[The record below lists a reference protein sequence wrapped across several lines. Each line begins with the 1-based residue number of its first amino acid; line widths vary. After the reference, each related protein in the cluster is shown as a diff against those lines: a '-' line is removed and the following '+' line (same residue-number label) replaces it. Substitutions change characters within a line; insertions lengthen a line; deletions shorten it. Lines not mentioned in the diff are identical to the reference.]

1 MFTNQKLLG
10 ILLIIFIIGASSYF
24 AVNKFKEEVNV
35 SPSPSPSPQNLE
47 FIFNKPQPSAVA
59 QPVPPQPFDS
69 AQGKQQTQTQ
79 TQTSGTILPL
89 ERNKYVGHFPG
100 ILRVEV
106 LYNKK
111 AVIDTAKGKFEL
123 EVYPEASKAASNF
136 LLLTVNGFYDGLSF
150 HRVEPGFV
158 VQGGDPLGDG
168 RGGPGYTFEDEPI
181 IREYVKGIVAY
192 ANAGPNTNGSQF
204 FILLSDHPE
213 LPKRYTIFGNV
224 ISGMDVVEKLSAG
237 DVMKKVTIQSL
248 R

>member
-1 MFTNQKLLG
+1 M
-10 ILLIIFIIGASSYF
+10 YF
-24 AVNKFKEEVNV
+24 AVNKFKEEINV
-35 SPSPSPSPQNLE
+35 SPSPSPSPQTLE
-47 FIFNKPQPSAVA
+47 FIINKPQPSVVVESA
-59 QPVPPQPFDS
+59 PSFDS
-69 AQGKQQTQTQ
+69 SSTSLTAGAQGKQQPPPQKSVTPSTQAQ
-79 TQTSGTILPL
+79 NQGSGLPL

-123 EVYPEASKAASNF
+123 EIYPEASKAASNF
-136 LLLTVNGFYDGLSF
+136 MLLSVNGFYNGLTF

-168 RGGPGYTFEDEPI
+168 RGGPGYTFEDEVI

-224 ISGMDVVEKLSAG
+224 ISGMDVVEKLSPG
-237 DVMKKVTIQSL
+237 DVMKKVTIEAL